1 MILSAES
8 VSAVCFEQVY
18 NDYENKSSCI
28 YDGAMTYPG
37 MYVWYGTVQY
47 DDDDADEQNDEKRGL
62 LGNRKAVGSI
72 SKSETFI

>member
-28 YDGAMTYPG
+28 YDGATGMTYR
-37 MYVWYGTVQY
+37 YVCIPYSMTMMMLM
-47 DDDDADEQNDEKRGL
+47 NDEKRGL

>member
-28 YDGAMTYPG
+28 YDGAMTYR
-37 MYVWYGTVQY
+37 YVCMIPYNQY
-47 DDDDADEQNDEKRGL
+47 DDDADEQNDEKRGL

>member
-28 YDGAMTYPG
+28 YDGAMTYR
-37 MYVWYGTVQY
+37 YVCIPYSMTMMLMNRMMRSEDFLEIG
-47 DDDDADEQNDEKRGL
+47 KR
-62 LGNRKAVGSI
+62 
-72 SKSETFI
+72 

>member
-28 YDGAMTYPG
+28 YDGAMTYR
-37 MYVWYGTVQY
+37 YVCMIPYSMTMMLMNRMMRSEDFLEIG
-47 DDDDADEQNDEKRGL
+47 KR
-62 LGNRKAVGSI
+62 
-72 SKSETFI
+72 

>member
-28 YDGAMTYPG
+28 YDGAMTYR
-37 MYVWYGTVQY
+37 YVCIPYSMTMMLM
-47 DDDDADEQNDEKRGL
+47 NDEKRGL